1 LAGWVKPRLERIYH
15 PRENNNFRADSLHAK
30 LEYYIANNAKFFA
43 EHKVSRFDN
52 IANEPQGEPF
62 DDNFT
67 KISLE
72 VTF

>member
-1 LAGWVKPRLERIYH
+1 MKPKQERIWH
-15 PRENNNFRADSLHAK
+15 PVSNNNFTADSLQAR

-52 IANEPQGEPF
+52 VGNEPQGEPF

-67 KISLE
+67 KVSFE